1 MKLTVNGKER
11 TLEKEM
17 TLQEF
22 LISEQY
28 QPHQVAVERNEAI
41 VANEAYE
48 TTKLEQG
55 DILEIL
61 TFMGG
66 GCR

>member
-41 VANEAYE
+41 VAKEAYE

>member
-1 MKLTVNGKER
+1 
-11 TLEKEM
+11 M

-41 VANEAYE
+41 VAKEAYE

>member
-1 MKLTVNGKER
+1 MTLTVNGKEK

-17 TLQEF
+17 NLQEF
-22 LISEQY
+22 LLSEQY
-28 QPHQVAVERNEAI
+28 QPNQVAVERNEAI
-41 VANEAYE
+41 VAKEAYE